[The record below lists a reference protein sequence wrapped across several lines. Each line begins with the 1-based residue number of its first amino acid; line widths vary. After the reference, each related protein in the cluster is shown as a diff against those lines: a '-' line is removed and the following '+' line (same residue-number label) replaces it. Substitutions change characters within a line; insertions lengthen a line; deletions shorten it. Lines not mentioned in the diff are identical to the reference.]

1 MLRILLVE
9 DQPPLSDMLARR
21 LKKAK
26 FDVLVAANGEEGCKV
41 ARSEQP
47 DLILMDMDM
56 PIMDGCEA
64 TRRLKGA
71 AETRAIPI
79 IVLTAH
85 AMKADE
91 DKARQAGCDDWQT
104 KPVDW
109 QGLLVKIHKLLP
121 NHKE

>member
-1 MLRILLVE
+1 MLKILLVE

-26 FDVLVAANGEEGCKV
+26 FEVVVAANGAEGCKV
-41 ARSEQP
+41 AQSERP

-56 PIMDGCEA
+56 PVMDGCEA
-64 TRRLKGA
+64 TRRLKDA
-71 AETRAIPI
+71 AETRSIPI

-91 DKARQAGCDDWQT
+91 DKARQAGCDDWHT

-109 QGLLVKIHKLLP
+109 PGLLEKIHMLLG
-121 NHKE
+121 NNKE